1 MANINWDFIS
11 NKEGGSQSVGYVPDG
26 SERSGVTIGTGFDL
40 GQQTEETI
48 KNFGFKDQSIL
59 DVVKPYLGLQGAKAK
74 EVAPQL
80 TISDEQKQDVDTSVK
95 SYYENSI
102 INQYN
107 SKKRNVSFEELDPSV
122 QTAIAS
128 VGYQY
133 GDLRRTPK
141 FLEAALNNDVEG
153 IVNELRNFDDK
164 FSSRRNAEADYI
176 VNNIKD
182 FGIKKKPLNILDPTA
197 MADGELYIDTLFK
210 TYQSQD
216 LQTKSAL
223 EGFGI
228 AANLNMIVPTLIRAF
243 RAPAFEPDPTF
254 SFNDNFS
261 EIRKI
266 LDENNIDP
274 AYYDYFVPTVS
285 MPHFLSLIER
295 VKYEQD
301 QRAELQKMGWK
312 GLALDVGSFVL
323 DPVSLLSGVGIV
335 SKITG
340 AGTYLSRVGRLERFT
355 KAGLVIGAEQG
366 ALTSIVASESPS
378 IGLNDVLLASAIGG
392 TLGGGISA
400 LMRAQFHRVAKDIQ
414 AQEFKETGIKIT
426 PKGQQF
432 FDDTKTSTI
441 RLKDVV
447 NTSDILDPLTVADK
461 QVIFP
466 FIRNLGVLGLAP
478 ISKSTALGTSKSG
491 LAKAFG
497 FNTLE
502 DSIGWVYKGEGRIRD
517 RIVPQADTVE
527 NIRINVLTGAFRNI
541 RDVNEA
547 MLGYLKENGFSGTM
561 GALKARVNFTA
572 RQQFMQLVSRAIRS
586 QDPKNVNLIDRDLLK
601 NPHIAKAAKFYTDG
615 YKYWR
620 KELIKN
626 GIIKEA
632 DFPENIGYLNRKGS
646 FDRYTVLS
654 KKIGHDGVNKLIKEA
669 ILSRQPYLDIP
680 KDAELRASLGAKELK
695 FKTPNFNKINEAN
708 QADKIARI
716 TKLEDD
722 LLLAKQSIEG
732 NKKFAGVVNIDA
744 QGKSVPIKERIK
756 LAKEE
761 IKKIKE
767 EIKKIKEEVKQSKIK
782 LEEDFITPQKAELLA
797 ASITNF
803 LRNSHRLGGFDLD
816 ALLKIKDATKLKDFL
831 QDSFPNLRADEIDK
845 MSSDLA
851 SVVKTITSGRLEERI
866 RLNENFET
874 VINGQKVRIDELYE
888 NNVDLLFNE
897 YSQEMAGWVSMAQK
911 LGVRSRDEWYDLQKK
926 LINDIEKSYDLNS
939 FLGKRRADEEIKT
952 IKSVFENLM
961 GRSAEVDPSKIE
973 NQVLQ
978 NLRRYNF
985 VRVLNQAGVAS
996 LPELGTVISA
1006 NGIKTFIQNI
1016 PEFKNIVN
1024 EFRTG
1029 APRDNFFKELV
1040 TINFGNGDEHLYRL
1054 AHGSETL
1061 DQNTA
1066 ATALNRF
1073 ANSKLLTSAEKITTW
1088 ASGLTPVDSFL
1099 RKLATR
1105 TFVDKF
1111 ADDMYKLKESNFDF
1125 NKVNLARYK
1134 VLGFT
1139 PEELKRFAKE
1149 FTDGTVTT
1157 EQTFWGTKVKQFNFA
1172 NWKDQELLETFAN
1185 RLNRHT
1191 RRAVQYNFIGDSQRF
1206 FSDNAWG
1213 KTMGQFRQF
1222 VLTAWSKQ
1230 FLHNIALADFKTFSM
1245 FAYTSMM
1252 GTLAYLG
1259 QTHFNTIGMGSGQKA
1274 EYLDK
1279 RLGKSGDYS
1288 RLGLAVFQRTG
1299 WSSLMPTY
1307 MDLVSSQVAPEYRF
1321 NTRSSGLEI
1330 NLITGNPTYD
1340 LLSGGANVLGSFLK
1354 SMRSDYNFSQ
1364 VDARR
1369 VVRLFAFQNMFGINN
1384 TLNLFIDKSGL
1395 PEKGSVNLY

>member
-11 NKEGGSQSVGYVPDG
+11 NKEGGSQSTGYVPEG

-48 KNFGFKDQSIL
+48 KNFGFKDQNIL
-59 DVVKPYLGLQGAKAK
+59 NIIRPYLGLQGASAK

-80 TISDEQKQDVDTSVK
+80 KISDEQKQDVDSTVK
-95 SYYENSI
+95 SYYENNI

-107 SKKRNVSFEELDPSV
+107 SKKRNYTFDELDPAV

-141 FLEAALNNDVEG
+141 FLDAALNNDVEG
-153 IVNELRNFDDK
+153 MVNELRNFNDK

-176 VNNIKD
+176 IGNIKD
-182 FGIKKKPLNILDPTA
+182 FGIKKKPLNILDSKA
-197 MADGELYIDTLFK
+197 IADGELYIDTLFK
-210 TYQSQD
+210 TYQSQE

-228 AANLNMIVPTLIRAF
+228 AANLNMIVPNLIRAF
-243 RAPAFEPDPTF
+243 RAPSFEPDPTF

-295 VKYEQD
+295 VKYEQE

-312 GLALDVGSFVL
+312 GLALDVGSWFL
-323 DPVSLLSGVGIV
+323 DPVSLISGVGIV

-340 AGTYLSRVGRLERFT
+340 AGTYLSRVGRLERFS

-366 ALTSIVASESPS
+366 ILTSIVASESPS

-400 LMRAQFHRVAKDIQ
+400 LTRAQFHRVAKDVQ
-414 AQEFKETGIKIT
+414 AQEFAETGVKIT
-426 PKGQQF
+426 PKGNKF

-466 FIRNLGVLGLAP
+466 FIRNLGILGLAP
-478 ISKSTALGTSKSG
+478 ISKSTALGTSKSA
-491 LAKAFG
+491 LVKAFG

-502 DSIGWVYKGEGRIRD
+502 DNIGWVYKGEGRIRD
-517 RIVPQADTVE
+517 RIVPQSDTVE

-541 RDVNEA
+541 RDVNDA
-547 MLGYLKENGFSGTM
+547 MLGYLKENGFTGTM

-586 QDPKNVNLIDRDLLK
+586 QDPKNINSIDRDLLK

-615 YKYWR
+615 YRYWR
-620 KELIKN
+620 KQLIDS
-626 GIIKEA
+626 GIVNEK
-632 DFPENIGYLNRKGS
+632 DFPENLGYLNRKGS
-646 FDRYTVLS
+646 FDRYTALA
-654 KKIGHDGVNKLIKEA
+654 KKITHDGVNRLIKEA
-669 ILSRQPYLDIP
+669 ILSRQPYLDMP
-680 KDAELRASLGAKELK
+680 KEPALRAGLGMKEVK
-695 FKTPNFNKINEAN
+695 FKKPNFDEINKTN
-708 QADKIARI
+708 QAEKLDKISKLEARI
-716 TKLEDD
+716 KVNEQLNKSQKNSKNEKGEPYD
-722 LLLAKQSIEG
+722 LSFRKEEI
-732 NKKFAGVVNIDA
+732 KK
-744 QGKSVPIKERIK
+744 
-756 LAKEE
+756 AKEE
-761 IKKIKE
+761 IKKL
-767 EIKKIKEEVKQSKIK
+767 KEEVKQSRIQ

-816 ALLKIKDATKLKDFL
+816 ALLKIKDASKLKDFL
-831 QDSFPNLRADEIDK
+831 QDSFPHLRADEIES
-845 MSSDLA
+845 MSSNLA

-874 VINGQKVRIDELYE
+874 VINGQKVRLDELYE

-926 LINDIEKSYDLNS
+926 LITDIEQSYDLNS

-985 VRVLNQAGVAS
+985 VRVLNQAGIAS

-1024 EFRTG
+1024 EFRSG
-1029 APRDNFFKELV
+1029 APRDSFFKELA

-1066 ATALNRF
+1066 ASALNRF

-1111 ADDMYKLKESNFDF
+1111 ADDMFKLKESNFDF

-1213 KTMGQFRQF
+1213 KSLGQFRQF

-1259 QTHFNTIGMGSGQKA
+1259 QTHFNTIGMGEGQKA

-1279 RLGKSGDYS
+1279 RLGKGGDYS

-1299 WSSLMPTY
+1299 WSSLIPTY
-1307 MDLVSSQVAPEYRF
+1307 ADLISSQVAPEYRF

-1330 NLITGNPTYD
+1330 NLVNGNPTYD
-1340 LLSGGANVLGSFLK
+1340 LVSGGFNVLGSFLK

-1369 VVRLFAFQNMFGINN
+1369 IVRLFAFQNMFGVNN
-1384 TLNLFIDKSGL
+1384 ILNLFIDKSGL
-1395 PEKGSVNLY
+1395 PAKGSVNLY

>member
-11 NKEGGSQSVGYVPDG
+11 NKEGGSQSTGYVPEG

-48 KNFGFKDQSIL
+48 KNFGFKDQNIL
-59 DVVKPYLGLQGAKAK
+59 NIIRPYLGLQGASAK

-80 TISDEQKQDVDTSVK
+80 KISDEQKQDVDSTVK
-95 SYYENSI
+95 SYYENNI

-107 SKKRNVSFEELDPSV
+107 SKKRNYTFDELDPAV

-141 FLEAALNNDVEG
+141 FLDAALNNDVEG
-153 IVNELRNFDDK
+153 MVNELRNFNDK

-176 VNNIKD
+176 IGNIKD
-182 FGIKKKPLNILDPTA
+182 FGIKKKPLNILDSKA
-197 MADGELYIDTLFK
+197 IADGELYIDTLFK
-210 TYQSQD
+210 TYQSQE

-228 AANLNMIVPTLIRAF
+228 AANLNMIVPNLIRAF
-243 RAPAFEPDPTF
+243 RAPSFEPDPTF

-295 VKYEQD
+295 VKYEQE

-312 GLALDVGSFVL
+312 GLALDVGSWFL
-323 DPVSLLSGVGIV
+323 DPVSLISGVGIV

-340 AGTYLSRVGRLERFT
+340 AGTYLSRVGRLERFS

-366 ALTSIVASESPS
+366 ILTSIVASESPS

-400 LMRAQFHRVAKDIQ
+400 LTRAQFHRVAKDVQ
-414 AQEFKETGIKIT
+414 AQEFAETGVKIT
-426 PKGQQF
+426 PKGNKF

-466 FIRNLGVLGLAP
+466 FIRNLGILGLAP
-478 ISKSTALGTSKSG
+478 ISKSTALGTSKSA
-491 LAKAFG
+491 LVKAFG

-502 DSIGWVYKGEGRIRD
+502 DNIGWVYKGEGRIRD
-517 RIVPQADTVE
+517 RIVPQSDTVE

-541 RDVNEA
+541 RDVNDA
-547 MLGYLKENGFSGTM
+547 MLGYLKENGFTGTM

-586 QDPKNVNLIDRDLLK
+586 QDPKNINSIDRDLLK

-615 YKYWR
+615 YRYWR
-620 KELIKN
+620 KQLIDS
-626 GIIKEA
+626 GIVNEK
-632 DFPENIGYLNRKGS
+632 DFPENLGYLNRKGS
-646 FDRYTVLS
+646 FDRYTALA
-654 KKIGHDGVNKLIKEA
+654 KKITHDGVNRLIKEA
-669 ILSRQPYLDIP
+669 ILSRQPYLDMP
-680 KDAELRASLGAKELK
+680 KEPALRAGLGMKEVK
-695 FKTPNFNKINEAN
+695 FKKPNFDEINKTN
-708 QADKIARI
+708 QAEKLDKISKLEARI
-716 TKLEDD
+716 KVNEQLNKSQKNSKNEKGEPYD
-722 LLLAKQSIEG
+722 LSFRKEEI
-732 NKKFAGVVNIDA
+732 KK
-744 QGKSVPIKERIK
+744 
-756 LAKEE
+756 AKEE
-761 IKKIKE
+761 IKKL
-767 EIKKIKEEVKQSKIK
+767 KEEVKQSRIQ

-816 ALLKIKDATKLKDFL
+816 ALLKIKDASKLKDFL
-831 QDSFPNLRADEIDK
+831 QDSFPHLRADEIES
-845 MSSDLA
+845 MSSNLA

-874 VINGQKVRIDELYE
+874 VINGQKVRLDELYE

-926 LINDIEKSYDLNS
+926 LITDIEQSYDLNS

-985 VRVLNQAGVAS
+985 VRVLNQAGIAS

-1024 EFRTG
+1024 EFRSG
-1029 APRDNFFKELV
+1029 APRDSFFKELA

-1066 ATALNRF
+1066 ASALNRF

-1111 ADDMYKLKESNFDF
+1111 ADDMFKLKESNFDF

-1213 KTMGQFRQF
+1213 KSLGQFRQF

-1259 QTHFNTIGMGSGQKA
+1259 QTHFNTIGMGEGQKA

-1279 RLGKSGDYS
+1279 RLGKGGDYS

-1299 WSSLMPTY
+1299 WSSLIPTY
-1307 MDLVSSQVAPEYRF
+1307 ADLISSQVAPEYRF

-1330 NLITGNPTYD
+1330 NLVNGNPTYD
-1340 LLSGGANVLGSFLK
+1340 LVSGGVNVLGSFLK

-1369 VVRLFAFQNMFGINN
+1369 IVRLFAFQNMFGVNN
-1384 TLNLFIDKSGL
+1384 ILNLFIDKSGL
-1395 PEKGSVNLY
+1395 PAKGSVNLY

>member
-11 NKEGGSQSVGYVPDG
+11 SKEGGSQSVGYVPDG
-26 SERSGVTIGTGFDL
+26 SEKSGVTIGTGFDL

-48 KNFGFKDQSIL
+48 KNFGFNDKSIL
-59 DVVKPYLGLQGAKAK
+59 NVIKPYLGLQGAEAK
-74 EVAPQL
+74 QIAPQL
-80 TISDEQKQDVDTSVK
+80 KMSTEQTQDIDNAVK
-95 SYYENSI
+95 NYYENNI
-102 INQYN
+102 VNQYN
-107 SKKRNVSFEELDPSV
+107 AKRKNISFEELDPAV
-122 QTAIAS
+122 QTAVAS

-153 IVNELRNFDDK
+153 IVNELRNFNDK

-176 VNNIKD
+176 LGNIKD
-182 FGIKKKPLNILDPTA
+182 FNIKKKPLNILDSTA
-197 MADGELYIDTLFK
+197 IADGELYIDTLFK

-243 RAPAFEPDPTF
+243 RAPSFEPDPTF

-274 AYYDYFVPTVS
+274 AYYDYFIPTVS
-285 MPHFLSLIER
+285 MPHFLSLIDR
-295 VKYEQD
+295 VKYEQE

-312 GLALDVGSFVL
+312 GVALDVGSWFL
-323 DPVSLLSGVGIV
+323 DPVSIISGVGIV

-340 AGTYLSRVGRLERFT
+340 AGTYLSRVGRLERFS

-366 ALTSIVASESPS
+366 VLTSIIASESPS

-392 TLGGGISA
+392 TLGGAIST
-400 LMRAQFHRVAKDIQ
+400 LTRAQFHRVAKDIQ
-414 AQEFKETGIKIT
+414 AQEFAETGVKIT
-426 PKGQQF
+426 PKGNQF

-466 FIRNLGVLGLAP
+466 FIRNLGILGLAP
-478 ISKSTALGTSKSG
+478 ISKSTALGTSKSN

-502 DSIGWVYKGEGRIRD
+502 DNIGWVYKGEGKIRD
-517 RIVPQADTVE
+517 RIVPQPDTVE

-541 RDVNEA
+541 RDVNDA

-615 YKYWR
+615 YRYWR
-620 KELIKN
+620 QQLIDSGVINAK
-626 GIIKEA
+626 
-632 DFPENIGYLNRKGS
+632 DFPENLGYLNRKGS
-646 FDRYTVLS
+646 FDRYTILA
-654 KKIGHDGVNKLIKEA
+654 KKITHDGVNKLIKEA

-680 KDAELRASLGAKELK
+680 KDPALKAALGMKEVK
-695 FKTPNFNKINEAN
+695 FKKPNFDEINKTN
-708 QADKIARI
+708 QAEKLNRI
-716 TKLEDD
+716 SKLE
-722 LLLAKQSIEG
+722 
-732 NKKFAGVVNIDA
+732 
-744 QGKSVPIKERIK
+744 ERIK
-756 LAKEE
+756 VNETLNKSQKNSKNEKGEPYDLSFRREE
-761 IKKIKE
+761 IKKAKDEIKKLKE
-767 EIKKIKEEVKQSKIK
+767 EIKQSKIK

-797 ASITNF
+797 AAITNF

-816 ALLKIKDATKLKDFL
+816 ALLKIKDASKLKDFL
-831 QDSFPNLRADEIDK
+831 QDSFPHLRADEIES
-845 MSSDLA
+845 MSSNLA

-874 VINGQKVRIDELYE
+874 VINGQKVRLDELYE

-926 LINDIEKSYDLNS
+926 LINDIEQSYDLNS
-939 FLGKRRADEEIKT
+939 YLGKRRSEEEIAT

-996 LPELGTVISA
+996 LPELGTIISA
-1006 NGIKTFIQNI
+1006 NGIKSFIQNI

-1024 EFRTG
+1024 EFRSG

-1040 TINFGNGDEHLYRL
+1040 TINFGNGDEHFYRL

-1066 ATALNRF
+1066 SSALSRF
-1073 ANSKLLTSAEKITTW
+1073 ANNKLLTSAEKITTW
-1088 ASGLTPVDSFL
+1088 FSGLTPVDSFL

-1111 ADDMYKLKESNFDF
+1111 ADDMFKLKESNFDF

-1139 PEELKRFAKE
+1139 PEELKRFARE

-1213 KTMGQFRQF
+1213 KSLGQFRQF
-1222 VLTAWSKQ
+1222 ILTAWSKQ

-1259 QTHFNTIGMGSGQKA
+1259 QTHFNTIGMGEGQKA

-1299 WSSLMPTY
+1299 WSSLIPTY
-1307 MDLVSSQVAPEYRF
+1307 ADLISSQVAPEYRF

-1330 NLITGNPTYD
+1330 NLINGNPTYD
-1340 LLSGGANVLGSFLK
+1340 LVSGGLNVLGSFLK

-1369 VVRLFAFQNMFGINN
+1369 IVRLVAFQNMFGINN
-1384 TLNLFIDKSGL
+1384 ILNLFIDKSGL

>member
-11 NKEGGSQSVGYVPDG
+11 NKEGGSQSTGYVPEG

-48 KNFGFKDQSIL
+48 KNFGFKDQNIL
-59 DVVKPYLGLQGAKAK
+59 NIIRPYLGLQGASAK

-80 TISDEQKQDVDTSVK
+80 KISDEQKQDVDSTVK
-95 SYYENSI
+95 SYYENNI

-107 SKKRNVSFEELDPSV
+107 SKKRNYTFDELDPAV

-141 FLEAALNNDVEG
+141 FLDAALNNDVEG
-153 IVNELRNFDDK
+153 MVNELRNFNDK

-176 VNNIKD
+176 IGNIKD
-182 FGIKKKPLNILDPTA
+182 FGIKKKPLNILDSKA
-197 MADGELYIDTLFK
+197 IADGELYIDTLFK
-210 TYQSQD
+210 TYQSQE

-228 AANLNMIVPTLIRAF
+228 AANLNMIVPNLIRAF
-243 RAPAFEPDPTF
+243 RAPSFEPDPTF

-295 VKYEQD
+295 VKYEQE

-312 GLALDVGSFVL
+312 GLALDVGSWFL
-323 DPVSLLSGVGIV
+323 DPVSLISGVGIV

-340 AGTYLSRVGRLERFT
+340 AGTYLSRVGRLERFS

-366 ALTSIVASESPS
+366 ILTSIVASESPS

-400 LMRAQFHRVAKDIQ
+400 LTRAQFHRVAKDVQ
-414 AQEFKETGIKIT
+414 AQEFAETGVKIT
-426 PKGQQF
+426 PKGNQF

-466 FIRNLGVLGLAP
+466 FIRNLGILGLAP
-478 ISKSTALGTSKSG
+478 ISKSTALGTSKSA
-491 LAKAFG
+491 LVKAFG

-502 DSIGWVYKGEGRIRD
+502 DNIGWVYKGEGRIRD
-517 RIVPQADTVE
+517 RIVPQSDTVE

-541 RDVNEA
+541 RDVNDA
-547 MLGYLKENGFSGTM
+547 MLGYLKENGFTGTM

-586 QDPKNVNLIDRDLLK
+586 QDPKNINSIDRDLLK

-615 YKYWR
+615 YRYWR
-620 KELIKN
+620 KQLIDS
-626 GIIKEA
+626 GIVNEK
-632 DFPENIGYLNRKGS
+632 DFPENLGYLNRKGS
-646 FDRYTVLS
+646 FDRYTALA
-654 KKIGHDGVNKLIKEA
+654 KKITHDGVNRLIKEA
-669 ILSRQPYLDIP
+669 ILSRQPYLDMP
-680 KDAELRASLGAKELK
+680 KEPALRAGLGMKEVK
-695 FKTPNFNKINEAN
+695 FKKPNFDEINRTN
-708 QADKIARI
+708 QAEKLDKISKLEARI
-716 TKLEDD
+716 KVNEQLNKSQKNSKNEKGEPYD
-722 LLLAKQSIEG
+722 LSFRKEEI
-732 NKKFAGVVNIDA
+732 KK
-744 QGKSVPIKERIK
+744 
-756 LAKEE
+756 AKEE
-761 IKKIKE
+761 IKKL
-767 EIKKIKEEVKQSKIK
+767 KEEVKQSRIQ

-816 ALLKIKDATKLKDFL
+816 ALLKIKDASKLKDFL
-831 QDSFPNLRADEIDK
+831 QDSFPHLRADEIES
-845 MSSDLA
+845 MSSNLA

-874 VINGQKVRIDELYE
+874 VINGQKVRLDELYE

-926 LINDIEKSYDLNS
+926 LITDIEQSYDLNS

-985 VRVLNQAGVAS
+985 VRVLNQAGIAS

-1024 EFRTG
+1024 EFRSG
-1029 APRDNFFKELV
+1029 APRDSFFKELA

-1066 ATALNRF
+1066 ASALNRF

-1111 ADDMYKLKESNFDF
+1111 ADDMFKLKESNFDF

-1213 KTMGQFRQF
+1213 KSLGQFRQF

-1259 QTHFNTIGMGSGQKA
+1259 QTHFNTIGMGEGQKA

-1279 RLGKSGDYS
+1279 RLGKGGDYS

-1299 WSSLMPTY
+1299 WSSLIPTY
-1307 MDLVSSQVAPEYRF
+1307 ADLISSQVAPEYRF

-1330 NLITGNPTYD
+1330 NLINGNPTYD
-1340 LLSGGANVLGSFLK
+1340 LVSGGVNVLGSFLK

-1369 VVRLFAFQNMFGINN
+1369 IVRLFAFQNMFGVNN
-1384 TLNLFIDKSGL
+1384 ILNLFIDKSGL
-1395 PEKGSVNLY
+1395 PAKGSVNLY

>member
-11 NKEGGSQSVGYVPDG
+11 NKEGGSQSTGYVPEG

-48 KNFGFKDQSIL
+48 KNFGFKDQNIL
-59 DVVKPYLGLQGAKAK
+59 NIIRPYLGLQGASAK

-80 TISDEQKQDVDTSVK
+80 KISDEQKQDVDSTVK
-95 SYYENSI
+95 SYYENNI

-107 SKKRNVSFEELDPSV
+107 SKKRNYTFDELDPAV

-141 FLEAALNNDVEG
+141 FLDAALNNDVEG
-153 IVNELRNFDDK
+153 MVNELRNFNDK

-176 VNNIKD
+176 IGNIKD
-182 FGIKKKPLNILDPTA
+182 FGIKKKPLNILDSKA
-197 MADGELYIDTLFK
+197 IADGELYIDTLFK
-210 TYQSQD
+210 TYQSQE

-228 AANLNMIVPTLIRAF
+228 AANLNMIVPNLIRAF
-243 RAPAFEPDPTF
+243 RAPSFEPDPTF

-295 VKYEQD
+295 VKYEQE

-312 GLALDVGSFVL
+312 GLALDVGSWFL
-323 DPVSLLSGVGIV
+323 DPVSLISGVGIV

-340 AGTYLSRVGRLERFT
+340 AGTYLSRVGRLERFS

-366 ALTSIVASESPS
+366 ILTSIVASESPS

-400 LMRAQFHRVAKDIQ
+400 LTRAQFHRVAKDVQ
-414 AQEFKETGIKIT
+414 AQEFAETGVKIT
-426 PKGQQF
+426 PKGNKF

-466 FIRNLGVLGLAP
+466 FIRNLGILGLAP
-478 ISKSTALGTSKSG
+478 ISKSTALGTSKSA
-491 LAKAFG
+491 LVKAFG

-502 DSIGWVYKGEGRIRD
+502 DNIGWVYKGEGRIRD
-517 RIVPQADTVE
+517 RIVPQSDTVE

-541 RDVNEA
+541 RDVNDA
-547 MLGYLKENGFSGTM
+547 MLGYLKENGFTGTM

-586 QDPKNVNLIDRDLLK
+586 QDPKNINSIDRDLLK

-615 YKYWR
+615 YRYWR
-620 KELIKN
+620 KQLIDS
-626 GIIKEA
+626 GIVNEK
-632 DFPENIGYLNRKGS
+632 DFPENLGYLNRKGS
-646 FDRYTVLS
+646 FDRYTALA
-654 KKIGHDGVNKLIKEA
+654 KKITHDGVNRLIKEA
-669 ILSRQPYLDIP
+669 ILSRQPYLDMP
-680 KDAELRASLGAKELK
+680 KEPALRAGLGMKEVK
-695 FKTPNFNKINEAN
+695 FKKPNFDEINKTN
-708 QADKIARI
+708 QAEKLDKISKLEARI
-716 TKLEDD
+716 KVNEQLNKSQKNSKNEKGEPYD
-722 LLLAKQSIEG
+722 LSFRKEEI
-732 NKKFAGVVNIDA
+732 KK
-744 QGKSVPIKERIK
+744 
-756 LAKEE
+756 AKEE
-761 IKKIKE
+761 IKKL
-767 EIKKIKEEVKQSKIK
+767 KEEVKQSRIQ

-816 ALLKIKDATKLKDFL
+816 ALLKIKDASKLKDFL
-831 QDSFPNLRADEIDK
+831 QDSFPHLRADEIES
-845 MSSDLA
+845 MSSNLA

-874 VINGQKVRIDELYE
+874 VINGQKVRLDELYE

-926 LINDIEKSYDLNS
+926 LITDIEQSYDLNS

-985 VRVLNQAGVAS
+985 VRVLNQAGIAS

-1024 EFRTG
+1024 EFRSG
-1029 APRDNFFKELV
+1029 APRDSFFKELA

-1066 ATALNRF
+1066 ASALNRF

-1111 ADDMYKLKESNFDF
+1111 ADDMFKLKESNFDF

-1213 KTMGQFRQF
+1213 KSLGQFRQF

-1259 QTHFNTIGMGSGQKA
+1259 QTHFNTIGMGEGQKA

-1279 RLGKSGDYS
+1279 RLGKGGDYS

-1299 WSSLMPTY
+1299 WSSLIPTY
-1307 MDLVSSQVAPEYRF
+1307 ADLISSQVAPEYRF

-1330 NLITGNPTYD
+1330 NLINGNPTYD
-1340 LLSGGANVLGSFLK
+1340 LVSGGVNVLGSFLK

-1369 VVRLFAFQNMFGINN
+1369 IVRLFAFQNMFGVNN
-1384 TLNLFIDKSGL
+1384 ILNLFIDKSGL
-1395 PEKGSVNLY
+1395 PAKGSVNLY